1 MMLWKNVTLT
11 FSCLIVSLN
20 AKANLPSANEI
31 IDNGDGLKAESINSH
46 LTPKEDTTSI
56 PPARQ
61 ATCTNDA
68 TTPCRKVCI
77 IVVTIK
83 FGHKIDPFA

>member
-1 MMLWKNVTLT
+1 MMLWKFVTLT
-11 FSCLIVSLN
+11 FSCLIVTLN
-20 AKANLPSANEI
+20 AKANMPTANEL
-31 IDNGDGLKAESINSH
+31 IDNGNGLEAESINSY
-46 LTPKEDTTSI
+46 LTPKEDATSI

-83 FGHKIDPFA
+83 FALKITN